1 MNLCSA
7 NHDEVCY
14 EGRKCPVCDMR
25 EDLQS
30 AIDELEK
37 ENASLKA
44 DLEST

>member
-1 MNLCSA
+1 MNLCSD

-30 AIDELEK
+30 SIDDLQKEIEELNNQIE
-37 ENASLKA
+37 
-44 DLEST
+44 